1 MRSPTGAERAMT
13 VASVVMPMATDSA
26 ADAPS
31 GTTRAAHMAAA
42 TEAGARMR
50 MAVSE
55 TVLGTS
61 AAMQPDRPEGP
72 QPDGGDELHRAAAGV
87 EGVAERGPRHE
98 GEDEPGDRCRPP
110 AEVLS
115 RGGHRG

>member
-1 MRSPTGAERAMT
+1 
-13 VASVVMPMATDSA
+13 
-26 ADAPS
+26 
-31 GTTRAAHMAAA
+31 
-42 TEAGARMR
+42 
-50 MAVSE
+50 MAVSD

-61 AAMQPDRPEGP
+61 AATSPMRPERP
-72 QPDGGDELHRAAAGV
+72 QADGGDELHRAAARV
-87 EGVAERGPRHE
+87 EGVAEGRARHE